1 MKLYLQL
8 LKEDFS
14 QDGGCL
20 GGFEVWM
27 MLMFCLCP
35 DMITEWS
42 CLCFHPPWSCLDAG
56 VLGTCLWP
64 TAQLTIRQLSLS
76 QLTGG

>member
-1 MKLYLQL
+1 MKLHLQL
-8 LKEDFS
+8 VKKDFS

-35 DMITEWS
+35 DMITERS
-42 CLCFHPPWSCLDAG
+42 CLCFDPPWSCLDAG
-56 VLGTCLWP
+56 VRGPVCGQQP
-64 TAQLTIRQLSLS
+64 SGVSGSSLS